1 MACSHAGNDTR
12 AMPHWSQLSTE
23 SLFKIWYSTKDRLSH
38 CNCIMLSRRPA
49 TSRQL
54 AVTHFR
60 FTLNVKGILHEKPNS
75 SPLNWSFQLHRLDAA
90 DATLRQPQPHQQLK
104 FQDSLCTSSLPSSHL
119 FLALRLL
126 SKANTLQTATVTAP
140 EHVQTKQDD

>member
-60 FTLNVKGILHEKPNS
+60 LNVKGILHEKPNS